1 MRLLAIV
8 WDFNPA
14 LITIGGFEIRWYS
27 ICWVIALLVGGWL
40 FSYFCKREGKPESV
54 SDRAFLYIVLGT
66 IIGARVGHCLFYEPE
81 VYLPEPWR
89 IITDIRNG
97 GLASHGATIGILLGV
112 WLSSRKSKVSVMWT
126 ADRLGIIAPI
136 SGAIIR
142 LGNLCNSE
150 IIGNETTVPWGF
162 KFMRL
167 YKGYTEDMVP
177 MRHPTQLYEALCY
190 FALFALLFALYR
202 CTKLAR
208 KEGFIFGAALVGIFL
223 PRFFIE
229 FIKIDQVAFEQGMTL
244 NMGQWLSLPFV
255 LIGIAFMAWAL
266 WRGER
271 QPAVEKISSTPASQ
285 TTSPKRR
292 KYQKFNKR

>member
-66 IIGARVGHCLFYEPE
+66 IIGARLGHCLFYEPE

-150 IIGNETTVPWGF
+150 IIGNETTVPCGF

-202 CTKLAR
+202 YTKLAR

-292 KYQKFNKR
+292 KHQKFNKR

>member
-190 FALFALLFALYR
+190 FALFALLFSLYR
-202 CTKLAR
+202 YTKLAR

-292 KYQKFNKR
+292 KHQKFNKR

>member
-40 FSYFCKREGKPESV
+40 FSYFCKREGEPESV

-202 CTKLAR
+202 YTKLAR

-292 KYQKFNKR
+292 KHQKFNKR

>member
-150 IIGNETTVPWGF
+150 IVGNETTVPWGF

-202 CTKLAR
+202 YTKLAR

-292 KYQKFNKR
+292 KHQKFNKR

>member
-40 FSYFCKREGKPESV
+40 FSYFCKREGEPESV

-150 IIGNETTVPWGF
+150 IIGNETSVPWGF

-202 CTKLAR
+202 YTKLAR

-292 KYQKFNKR
+292 KHQKFNKR

>member
-66 IIGARVGHCLFYEPE
+66 IIGARLGHCLFYEPE

-89 IITDIRNG
+89 IITDIRKG
-97 GLASHGATIGILLGV
+97 GLASHGATIGIILGV
-112 WLSSRKSKVSVMWT
+112 WLSSRKSKVSVLWT

-142 LGNLCNSE
+142 LGNLFNSE

-167 YKGYTEDMVP
+167 YNGYTEDMVP

-190 FALFALLFALYR
+190 FALFAILFALYR
-202 CTKLAR
+202 YTKLAR

-229 FIKIDQVAFEQGMTL
+229 FIKIDQVAFEQGMSL
-244 NMGQWLSLPFV
+244 NMGQLLSLPFV

-266 WRGER
+266 WRGDC
-271 QPAVEKISSTPASQ
+271 QPVAQKIENKTASQ
-285 TTSPKRR
+285 TISPKRR
-292 KYQKFNKR
+292 KQQKFNKR